1 MSMSRAVLVRA
12 ALVVILAGVL
22 TGACE
27 KAQLL
32 APTASTLTLTSGVTL
47 LTGSGSTVF
56 TAFVAE
62 KSGTPV
68 QNGTTVRFT
77 TTLGRL
83 EQSEAQTRNGAATT
97 TLFAEG
103 ASGVA
108 VVTAAS
114 GSAVASGTGAT
125 GTALSITM
133 GSAAVESVTLA
144 ASPAT
149 VSSTGGTVT
158 LTATVF
164 ATGNR
169 LLPGVPVA
177 FSTTTGTLSS
187 STVTTS
193 ADGTAVVTMA
203 TNRAATVT
211 AVVGTKTA
219 TAAITVTT
227 PPSLTLATTPTAP
240 LSGQP
245 VTLTVTPGAA
255 AAGTAPAVTVTWG
268 DGTSSSLGVVT
279 AARSATH
286 TYSSPGSYTITAT
299 ATEGAETFST
309 AISVTIAAPP
319 PPLSVTLSVNVN
331 TGVTGNPASGV
342 PAVQPTL
349 FVFTVTPAG
358 VTSTTPQGVGARSV
372 VLDFGDGESISL
384 GTIAAAT
391 VVTHRYTT
399 VGTYT
404 VRVTQVDILGNV
416 TTAVVVITV
425 TANATS

>member
-47 LTGSGSTVF
+47 LTGSGSTVI

-103 ASGVA
+103 APGVA

-268 DGTSSSLGVVT
+268 DGTSSSPGVVT

-331 TGVTGNPASGV
+331 TGVTGSTGV
-342 PAVQPTL
+342 PGVQPTL

>member
-47 LTGSGSTVF
+47 LTGSGSTVI

-158 LTATVF
+158 LT
-164 ATGNR
+164 
-169 LLPGVPVA
+169 
-177 FSTTTGTLSS
+177 
-187 STVTTS
+187 
-193 ADGTAVVTMA
+193 
-203 TNRAATVT
+203 
-211 AVVGTKTA
+211 
-219 TAAITVTT
+219 
-227 PPSLTLATTPTAP
+227 
-240 LSGQP
+240 
-245 VTLTVTPGAA
+245 VTPV
-255 AAGTAPAVTVTWG
+255 AGTAPSVSVTWG
-268 DGTSSSLGVVT
+268 DGGSSSLGIVSG
-279 AARSATH
+279 ARSATH
-286 TYSSPGSYTITAT
+286 AYSSQGVFTITAS
-299 ATEGAETFST
+299 ATEGTETFST
-309 AISVTIAAPP
+309 STSVTVGPP
-319 PPLSVTLSVNVN
+319 PSVVLAANVN
-331 TGVTGNPASGV
+331 TGVIGT
-342 PAVQPTL
+342 PAVVGPPAVAAVPPTT
-349 FVFTVTPAG
+349 FVFTVTPAA
-358 VTSTTPQGVGARSV
+358 GVGARTV
-372 VLDFGDGESISL
+372 TLDFGDTQSIAL
-384 GTIAAAT
+384 GAIAAAT
-391 VVTHRYTT
+391 QVTHRYTT
-399 VGTYT
+399 AGVCT
-404 VRVTQVDILGNV
+404 VRVTETDTLGNV

-425 TANATS
+425 TANALS